1 MKIKAIIL
9 KNFRQYGY
17 EIIKFPS
24 RGIIGI
30 VGKNGKG
37 KSTIFNSLGWVFYGK
52 IKDVLKE
59 DIKNTDAGKREECY
73 VIVFFEYQGETYVIK
88 RHLTKKD
95 ECFLKK
101 TAGGPPL
108 ATGTSDLTRYITEK
122 FFKMDYQSFCA
133 CYYAQQDD
141 FDALSKMTPAKRRE
155 TLTRLLRINKIDKA
169 VEKAKD
175 EIKEHENKVEKF
187 EHVLKKEENLVNNI
201 QSANESIAGFQ
212 KELQISNEQIVTLQA
227 KYDELVA
234 ERLKGDT
241 LNERFLE
248 LKENYIKHLQQLKQ
262 LEERELVNHQHNLT
276 ELSAS
281 ASRFKE
287 IESSIHQYN
296 SLVKEA
302 EEMNQQKSLYQ
313 EKVTLA
319 KQLQEIKVEADGFK
333 TEYRTLQEGIQNEET
348 LRQSLQ
354 VVMDKKESLVNT
366 MQELQS
372 TVQEKEFEIRS
383 LREKMNQLE
392 ETKKKFET
400 LGSDSPCPVCERALG
415 EHFGNTMDH
424 IASEQTP
431 IVEQGKELQEAKHA
445 LIKEGEGKRKEYDVC
460 VQEEQ
465 RLVTQLL
472 EIDKKKERMQFIQ
485 DQMNRISTKY
495 KQLLPRYQELQSV
508 SFDTQ
513 AYQSLTLQ
521 VQQVKGLHDE
531 ALSIQSASEKIPAVE
546 EKIVKTKQEIEGL
559 KETLLEIE
567 NQVKSLNFDETAYKT
582 LTAQVEEAQRIL
594 QAEKDKVKDFSHS
607 IELKEVEITNWKKQ
621 LEEIKQAR
629 LEIVELKNRIAYLL
643 TMIHTYLQP
652 YKLDIISRLVPDLS
666 RIMSEDME
674 RVTDGYYE
682 QVELDPDF
690 NVYIYRLGD
699 KKPLT
704 FFSGGEQKL
713 AALLQLLGVSHLIS
727 EQTGQAAFE
736 MVAMDEVLGS
746 FDDERQASTIE
757 QLRNLNDI
765 FPQLLMVAHQELVKD
780 MFDYTLVVSTD
791 EKRHSQTQWTKE
803 WDDSEIQELIE
814 PYIAS

>member
-9 KNFRQYGY
+9 KNFRQYKY
-17 EIIKFPS
+17 QIIKIPPQ
-24 RGIIGI
+24 GIIGI

-73 VIVFFEYQGETYVIK
+73 VIVFFEYQGETYVVK

-95 ECFLKK
+95 ECFLR
-101 TAGGPPL
+101 TAAGKPL
-108 ATGTSDLTRYITEK
+108 VIGTSDLTRYVTEK
-122 FFKMDYQSFCA
+122 FFKMDYPSFCA

-169 VEKAKD
+169 TDKVKE
-175 EIKEHENKVEKF
+175 EIKAHEQEMEKL

-201 QSANESIAGFQ
+201 QSANESITGFQ
-212 KELQISNEQIVTLQA
+212 RELQIANEKVVTLKSQYDA
-227 KYDELVA
+227 LVVKRSKDEKIYEQFESLKNKYKEHLQ
-234 ERLKGDT
+234 T
-241 LNERFLE
+241 L
-248 LKENYIKHLQQLKQ
+248 KHL
-262 LEERELVNHQHNLT
+262 EGRELVNYQHNLT

-287 IESSIHQYN
+287 IESSIHEYN
-296 SLVKEA
+296 GLVKESN
-302 EEMNQQKSLYQ
+302 EMSKERNLYQ
-313 EKVTLA
+313 EKISLT
-319 KQLQEIKVEADGFK
+319 KQLQDIKQEVDNFK
-333 TEYRTLQEGIQNEET
+333 AEYHTLQESIQHEET

-354 VVMDKKESLVNT
+354 EAMEKKESLSNA

-372 TVQEKEFEIRS
+372 SIQEKDFEVRS
-383 LREKMNQLE
+383 LRDKMIQLE

-400 LGSDSPCPVCERALG
+400 LGSDSPCPVCERELG
-415 EHFGNTMDH
+415 EHFGNTMTH
-424 IASEQTP
+424 IESEQTP
-431 IVEQGKELQEAKHA
+431 IVEKGKALQEERNI
-445 LIKEGEGKRKEYDVC
+445 LVKEGEGKRKEYDSL

-465 RLVTQLL
+465 RILTLL
-472 EIDKKKERMQFIQ
+472 QEIEKKKERMQFIK
-485 DQMNRISTKY
+485 DQANRISMKH
-495 KQLLPRYQELQSV
+495 KQLVPRYKELQHV
-508 SFDTQ
+508 SFDNQ
-513 AYQSLTLQ
+513 AYQSLLLQ
-521 VQQVKGLHDE
+521 IQQIKGLHDE
-531 ALSIQSASEKIPAVE
+531 ALRIQNASEKIPAL
-546 EKIVKTKQEIEGL
+546 EKQIVKTEQEIQGL
-559 KETLLEIE
+559 KETLADLE
-567 NQVKSLNFDETAYKT
+567 NQVKALGFDEAAYKS
-582 LTAQVEEAQRIL
+582 LTSQVEEAQNNLHREEQNVTKFSYEIKV
-594 QAEKDKVKDFSHS
+594 QETNITKWKDD
-607 IELKEVEITNWKKQ
+607 

-629 LEIVELKNRIAYLL
+629 LEIVERKNRIAYLL
-643 TMIHTYLQP
+643 TMIHSYFQP

-666 RIMSEDME
+666 GIMSDDIE

-690 NVYIYRLGD
+690 NVYIYRLGE

-727 EQTGQAAFE
+727 QQTGQAAFE

-757 QLRNLNDI
+757 QLRNLTDI

-791 EKRHSQTQWTKE
+791 EQRHSQAKWTKE

-814 PYIAS
+814 PYIAA